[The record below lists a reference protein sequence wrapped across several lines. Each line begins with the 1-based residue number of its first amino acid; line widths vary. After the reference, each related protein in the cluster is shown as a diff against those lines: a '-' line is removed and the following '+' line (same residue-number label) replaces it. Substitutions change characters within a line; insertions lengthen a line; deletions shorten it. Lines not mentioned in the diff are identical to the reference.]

1 MKSNWSQADFDRIVG
16 VYERA
21 GVNRDVAIR
30 TYTTRLL
37 GSEPKLVLH
46 GGGNTSVKTTLIDHD
61 GSEVSVLCV
70 KGSGWDMG
78 RIEPAGLPALH
89 LEPLKAMVNYETL
102 SDDDMVMLQRRL
114 LLDPAAPNPSVEAIL
129 HAILP
134 FKHVDHTHANAIV
147 ALTNQP
153 RGRRDHSGTIPGD
166 DYRALCH
173 AGLRSFEGVSE
184 GIFRKA
190 RCTRHDLAE
199 ARYFHLVGGPA

>member
-1 MKSNWSQADFDRIVG
+1 MEQQMKSNWSQADFDRIVG
-16 VYERA
+16 TYEKQ

-30 TYTTRLL
+30 TYTTRLP

-70 KGSGWDMG
+70 KGSGWDMSK
-78 RIEPAGLPALH
+78 IEPAGLPALH

-114 LLDPAAPNPSVEAIL
+114 LLDPVAPNPSVEAIL

-134 FKHVDHTHANAIV
+134 YKHVDHTHANAIV

-153 RGRRDHSGTIPGD
+153 RGEAMIREVFPEMIIVPYVMPGFD
-166 DYRALCH
+166 L
-173 AGLRSFEGVSE
+173 S
-184 GIFRKA
+184 KA
-190 RCTRHDLAE
+190 CPRHFL
-199 ARYFHLVGGPA
+199 HGPMRPA